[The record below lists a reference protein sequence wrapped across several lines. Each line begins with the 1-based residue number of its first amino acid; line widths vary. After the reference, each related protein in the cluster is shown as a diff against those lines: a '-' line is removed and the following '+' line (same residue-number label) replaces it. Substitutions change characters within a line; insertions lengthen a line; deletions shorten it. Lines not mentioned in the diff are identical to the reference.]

1 MLFLSTRNQRLGALV
16 PASLATLAIAA
27 PYLLTHGWPA
37 AAFVLE
43 RGFTLV
49 CHQRPERSLIVFGAP
64 VAICAR
70 CLGIYLGAA
79 FGLLLRTSRHVAV
92 RLLLLAAALN
102 LLDGVTELAGLHG
115 NWMFV
120 RLALGLTLGAS
131 GALLVCSS
139 ASPILEPLAQ
149 GSLEKGRLQS
159 RLHYRLEST
168 N

>member
-43 RGFTLV
+43 RGFALV

-70 CLGIYLGAA
+70 CLVQPECLAFAMRTQQFHGIWG
-79 FGLLLRTSRHVAV
+79 
-92 RLLLLAAALN
+92 
-102 LLDGVTELAGLHG
+102 
-115 NWMFV
+115 
-120 RLALGLTLGAS
+120 GLTEHERGQAAMTS
-131 GALLVCSS
+131 
-139 ASPILEPLAQ
+139 
-149 GSLEKGRLQS
+149 
-159 RLHYRLEST
+159 
-168 N
+168 